1 MREGYRH
8 LSLRGR
14 IGAFSKT
21 QSEFCS
27 FRLVLS
33 CGINKKGQSSRKA
46 EALPEHGGEKAKFGY
61 RAPLRLPGNFMLSCL
76 GYDVKLE
83 TLDKMKSFLDREP
96 GHGLT
101 VFARATPT
109 PRKTNGTRR

>member
-1 MREGYRH
+1 
-8 LSLRGR
+8 
-14 IGAFSKT
+14 
-21 QSEFCS
+21 
-27 FRLVLS
+27 VLG

-83 TLDKMKSFLDREP
+83 TLDKMKSFSDRETR
-96 GHGLT
+96 HGLT
-101 VFARATPT
+101 AFARATPT
-109 PRKTNGTRR
+109 PKNKRDPPLA